1 VVKGCGLAAEPAAR
15 CERFADIASLP
26 FLQAPPAVMSA
37 SATSSLFQPGQNCWR
52 VENARRAAFM
62 IDGDAYFTAF
72 VEAARQA
79 KRSILISGWDFHS
92 RTRLLC
98 RDPEHCALELGD
110 FLNDLARRNRHLHIH
125 ILIWDYPVIF
135 GLDREWAPFYGL
147 GWQPHRRVHFRY
159 DNTHPTGG
167 SHHQKIVVV
176 DDAVAFN
183 GGIDLTYRRWD
194 TNDHSPDNEHR
205 NVKGA
210 GYPPFHDLMMAVE
223 GDAAHSLG
231 DLVRERWR
239 KATGE
244 TLRPPAKQRRVFRRK
259 AAAEEMKTT
268 RWPQSL
274 PAHLE
279 NVQVG
284 ISRTEPAINGSA
296 GVREVEA
303 LYLDMIASAKRRI
316 YIENQ
321 YFTADKVGDALAAR
335 LAEPEGPEVIVVLRQ
350 LSHGWLEEL
359 TMQTLRTRLVKKL
372 RDADQYQRFRTF
384 YPFIGGLKE
393 GTCIDVHSKMI
404 VIDDDIVRIGSA
416 NLANRSMGLDTEC
429 DLTIESR
436 GREDVQEQIRSLRS
450 QLLAEHLGFEVQK
463 VCDAVAAAGNLR
475 AAIDGLRREDRTL
488 KELEESPPPS
498 DTLLNVISVAD
509 PEKPVGLADL
519 AQIFSPRSNE
529 TSMADEY
536 AGAFVTNSSGAS
548 GASEPH
554 KGPSWGKLAGI
565 AAVLLALTALWQFT
579 PLAEYLDGNRITG
592 WARDAGKIWWVPIV
606 TVLAFTP
613 ASYVMFPRP
622 LITLFAVIAYG
633 PIWGF
638 VIAMSGIQI
647 AAWTSYVA
655 GRRLDPGTVRRMA
668 GAKLDK
674 ILQVLRRRGLLAMT
688 ALRLVPLAPFAVEGV
703 VAGAIRMRMWEF
715 LLGTAIGIL
724 PGTLTSTVFGD
735 QLSTWLD
742 DPSRINYWA
751 IALVLLLLV
760 GASWFVRRWL
770 LASAATSERH
780 DVRDARPV

>member
-1 VVKGCGLAAEPAAR
+1 MTLPAAP
-15 CERFADIASLP
+15 STL
-26 FLQAPPAVMSA
+26 L
-37 SATSSLFQPGQNCWR
+37 QPGRNCWR
-52 VENARRAAFM
+52 VEHARRAAFL
-62 IDGDAYFTAF
+62 IDGDDYFRAF

-98 RDPEHCALELGD
+98 RDGKDCELELGD
-110 FLNDLARRNRHLHIH
+110 FLNELARRNRHLHIH

-167 SHHQKIVVV
+167 SHHQKIVVI

-183 GGIDLTYRRWD
+183 GGIDLTCRRWD
-194 TNDHSPDNEHR
+194 TNDHSPDNQHR
-205 NVKGA
+205 HVKGTA
-210 GYPPFHDLMMAVE
+210 YPPFHDLMMAVE
-223 GDAAHSLG
+223 GDAARSLG
-231 DLVRERWR
+231 DVVRERWR

-244 TLRPPAKQRRVFRRK
+244 VLQPPASQRRMFGRK
-259 AAAEEMKTT
+259 AAAEEMKTS

-274 PAHLE
+274 TAQVE
-279 NVQVG
+279 DVEVG
-284 ISRTEPAINGSA
+284 ISRTSPAVNGDP
-296 GVREVEA
+296 GVREIEA
-303 LYLDMIASAKRRI
+303 LYLDMIAAAKRSI

-335 LAEPEGPEVIVVLRQ
+335 LAEPDGPEIIVVLRE

-359 TMQTLRTRLVKKL
+359 TMQTLRTRLVQKL
-372 RDADQYQRFRTF
+372 RDADKHNRFRAY
-384 YPFIGGLKE
+384 YPFIAGLKD
-393 GTCIDVHSKMI
+393 GTCIDVHSKMM
-404 VIDDDIVRIGSA
+404 VIDDDMVRIGSA
-416 NLANRSMGLDTEC
+416 NLANRSMGMDTEC
-429 DLTIESR
+429 DLTIEAR
-436 GREDVQEQIRSLRS
+436 GREDVQEQIRGLRS
-450 QLLAEHLGFEVQK
+450 LLLAEHLGFEVKQ
-463 VCDAVAAAGNLR
+463 VCEAVADAGNLR
-475 AAIDGLRREDRTL
+475 DAIERLHREDRTL
-488 KELEESPPPS
+488 KPLTELPQVS

-519 AQIFSPRSNE
+519 AQIFSPRSPE
-529 TSMADEY
+529 ESMAD
-536 AGAFVTNSSGAS
+536 AHPGAFVTNRTEGAESSEAIES
-548 GASEPH
+548 GPA
-554 KGPSWGKLAGI
+554 WGKILGLAL
-565 AAVLLALTALWQFT
+565 AVVALTALWKFT
-579 PLAEYLDGNRITG
+579 PLHVYLEGNRIMG
-592 WARDAGKIWWVPIV
+592 WAREVGRAWWVPIL

-638 VIAMSGIQI
+638 VIAMTGIQV
-647 AAWTSYVA
+647 AAWTTYVA
-655 GRRLDPGTVRRMA
+655 GKRLEPSTVRRMA
-668 GAKLDK
+668 GAKMDK

-751 IALVLLLLV
+751 IALVLILLG
-760 GASWFVRRWL
+760 GATWLVRRWL
-770 LASAATSERH
+770 ISAASTSSRH
-780 DVRDARPV
+780 GVSDPRTV

>member
-1 VVKGCGLAAEPAAR
+1 MSLPAAP
-15 CERFADIASLP
+15 STL
-26 FLQAPPAVMSA
+26 L
-37 SATSSLFQPGQNCWR
+37 QPGRNCWR
-52 VENARRAAFM
+52 VEKAPRAAFLV
-62 IDGDAYFTAF
+62 DGDDYFRAF
-72 VEAARQA
+72 VEAARKA

-98 RDPEHCALELGD
+98 RDSKDCELELGD

-183 GGIDLTYRRWD
+183 GGIDLTCRRWD
-194 TNDHSPDNEHR
+194 TNDHSPDNTHR
-205 NVKGA
+205 NMKGTA
-210 GYPPFHDLMMAVE
+210 YPPFHDLMMAVE
-223 GDAAHSLG
+223 GDAARSLG

-244 TLRPPAKQRRVFRRK
+244 TLRPPAAQRRVFRRRA
-259 AAAEEMKTT
+259 AAAEMKTS
-268 RWPQSL
+268 RWPESL
-274 PAHLE
+274 PAHLNDVE
-279 NVQVG
+279 IG
-284 ISRTEPAINGSA
+284 ISRTAPAVNGDP

-303 LYLDMIASAKRRI
+303 LYVDMIAAAKASI

-335 LAEPEGPEVIVVLRQ
+335 LAEPEGPEIIVVLRQ

-359 TMQTLRTRLVKKL
+359 TMQTLRTRLLQKL
-372 RDADQYQRFRTF
+372 READKYQRFRVF
-384 YPFIGGLKE
+384 YPFINGLKE

-404 VIDDDIVRIGSA
+404 VIDDELVRIGSA

-429 DLTIESR
+429 DLTIEAR
-436 GREDVQEQIRSLRS
+436 GREDVQEQIRGLRS
-450 QLLAEHLGFEVQK
+450 LLLAEHLGFAVKQVSE
-463 VCDAVAAAGNLR
+463 AVASAGNLR
-475 AAIDGLRREDRTL
+475 DAIDQLHREDRTL
-488 KELEESPPPS
+488 MPLNESPQVS

-519 AQIFSPRSNE
+519 AQIFSPRSPE
-529 TSMADEY
+529 TSMAD
-536 AGAFVTNSSGAS
+536 ADPGAFVTNRPGEDASSELLGT
-548 GASEPH
+548 PT
-554 KGPSWGKLAGI
+554 GPSWGKLAGI
-565 AAVLLALTALWQFT
+565 AAVVFALTALWKFT
-579 PLAEYLDGNRITG
+579 PLSAYLEGNHIMS
-592 WARDAGKIWWVPIV
+592 WAREAGRAWWVPIL

-633 PIWGF
+633 PVWGF
-638 VIAMSGIQI
+638 VIAMTGIQV
-647 AAWTSYVA
+647 AAWSSYVA
-655 GRRLDPGTVRRMA
+655 GTRLDPATVRRMA

-703 VAGAIRMRMWEF
+703 VAGAMRMRLWEF

-724 PGTLTSTVFGD
+724 PGTLTSTVFSN
-735 QLSTWLD
+735 QISTWLD
-742 DPSRINYWA
+742 DPRRINYWA
-751 IALVLLLLV
+751 IAFVLFLLG
-760 GASWFVRRWL
+760 GATWLVRRWL
-770 LASAATSERH
+770 ISTVSTSSRH
-780 DVRDARPV
+780 GVSDPRTV

>member
-1 VVKGCGLAAEPAAR
+1 MTVPAAP
-15 CERFADIASLP
+15 STL
-26 FLQAPPAVMSA
+26 L
-37 SATSSLFQPGQNCWR
+37 QPGRNCWR
-52 VENARRAAFM
+52 VEQARRAAFVV
-62 IDGDAYFTAF
+62 DGDNYFRAF
-72 VEAARQA
+72 VEAARHA

-98 RDPEHCALELGD
+98 RDPSDCELELGD
-110 FLNDLARRNRHLHIH
+110 FLNGLARRNRHLHIH
-125 ILIWDYPVIF
+125 ILIWDYPMIF

-147 GWQPHRRVHFRY
+147 GWKPHRRVHFRY

-167 SHHQKIVVV
+167 SHHQKIVVI

-183 GGIDLTYRRWD
+183 GGIDLTCRRWD
-194 TNDHSPDNEHR
+194 TNEHSPDNQHR
-205 NVKGA
+205 NMKGA
-210 GYPPFHDLMMAVE
+210 AYPPFHDLMMAVE
-223 GDAAHSLG
+223 GDAAMALG

-244 TLRPPAKQRRVFRRK
+244 TLRPPAAQRRVFRRK
-259 AAAEEMKTT
+259 AAAEEMKAS

-274 PAHLE
+274 TAHL
-279 NVQVG
+279 NDVQIG
-284 ISRTEPAINGSA
+284 ISRTAPEVNGDA

-303 LYLDMIASAKRRI
+303 LYLDMIAAARNSI

-335 LAEPEGPEVIVVLRQ
+335 LAEPEGPEVIVVLRE

-359 TMQTLRTRLVKKL
+359 TMQTLRKRLIQKL
-372 RDADQYQRFRTF
+372 LDADRYKRFRVY
-384 YPFIGGLKE
+384 YPFIDGLKA

-404 VIDDDIVRIGSA
+404 VIDDDMVRIGSA

-429 DLTIESR
+429 DLTVEAR
-436 GREDVQEQIRSLRS
+436 GREDIQEQICSLRS
-450 QLLAEHLGFEVQK
+450 LLLAEHLGFEVE
-463 VCDAVAAAGNLR
+463 VVSEAIANAGNLR
-475 AAIDGLRREDRTL
+475 DAIDRLHRDDRTL
-488 KELEESPPPS
+488 KPLTDLPQVS
-498 DTLLNVISVAD
+498 DTLLSVISVAD

-519 AQIFSPRSNE
+519 AQIFSAPDPE
-529 TSMADEY
+529 TTMADQH
-536 AGAFVTNSSGAS
+536 ADAFVTSRSEDAESSAG
-548 GASEPH
+548 PT
-554 KGPSWGKLAGI
+554 GPSWGKLAGI
-565 AAVLLALTALWQFT
+565 AALVIALTALWKFT
-579 PLAEYLDGNRITG
+579 PLSVYLEGNRIMG
-592 WARDAGKIWWVPIV
+592 WAREVGQTWWVPIV

-638 VIAMSGIQI
+638 VIAMTGIQV

-655 GRRLDPGTVRRMA
+655 GKRLNPSTVRRMA

-742 DPSRINYWA
+742 DPRRINYWA
-751 IALVLLLLV
+751 IAFVLLLLV
-760 GASWFVRRWL
+760 GASWLVRRWL
-770 LASAATSERH
+770 LSAASTSTRH
-780 DVRDARPV
+780 GVSDARIV

>member
-1 VVKGCGLAAEPAAR
+1 MTAPAAP
-15 CERFADIASLP
+15 SK
-26 FLQAPPAVMSA
+26 
-37 SATSSLFQPGQNCWR
+37 LFQPGRNCWR
-52 VENARRAAFM
+52 VEKAQRAAFLV
-62 IDGDAYFTAF
+62 DGDVYFRAF
-72 VEAARQA
+72 VEAARNA
-79 KRSILISGWDFHS
+79 RRSILISGWDFHS

-98 RDPEHCALELGD
+98 RGDGQDCELELGD
-110 FLNDLARRNRHLHIH
+110 FLNELARRNRHLHIH

-135 GLDREWAPFYGL
+135 GLDREWAPFYGI

-176 DDAVAFN
+176 DDNVAFN
-183 GGIDLTYRRWD
+183 GGIDLTCRRWD

-205 NVKGA
+205 HVKGA
-210 GYPPFHDLMMAVE
+210 AYPPFHDLMMAVD
-223 GDAAHSLG
+223 GDAARSLG

-244 TLRPPAKQRRVFRRK
+244 TLRPPAAQRRVFRRR
-259 AAAEEMKTT
+259 AAAEEMKAS

-274 PAHLE
+274 PAHLNDVE
-279 NVQVG
+279 VG
-284 ISRTEPAINGSA
+284 ISRTSPAVNGDP

-303 LYLDMIASAKRRI
+303 LYIDMIAAAKRSI

-335 LAEPEGPEVIVVLRQ
+335 LDEPEGPEVILVLRE

-359 TMQTLRTRLVKKL
+359 TMQTLRKRLLQKL
-372 RDADQYQRFRTF
+372 QDADKHKRLRVY
-384 YPFIGGLKE
+384 YPFINGLKE

-404 VIDDDIVRIGSA
+404 VVDDDVVRIGSA

-429 DLTIESR
+429 DLTIEAS
-436 GREDVQEQIRSLRS
+436 GRKDIQEQICGLRSL
-450 QLLAEHLGFEVQK
+450 LLAEHLGFEIKEVSE
-463 VCDAVAAAGNLR
+463 AVASAGNLR
-475 AAIDGLRREDRTL
+475 DAIDQLHRDDRTL
-488 KELEESPPPS
+488 KQLTELPQVS

-519 AQIFSPRSNE
+519 ALIFSSKNTE
-529 TSMADEY
+529 TSLADDAVV
-536 AGAFVTNSSGAS
+536 AGRSDESFGGPQSPYGSNKSA
-548 GASEPH
+548 
-554 KGPSWGKLAGI
+554 GPSWGKLAGI
-565 AAVLLALTALWQFT
+565 VLVVMALTALWKFT
-579 PLAEYLDGNRITG
+579 PLSAYLEGNQIMR
-592 WARDAGKIWWVPIV
+592 WAREAGQLWWVPIL

-655 GRRLDPGTVRRMA
+655 GRRLDPATVRRMA
-668 GAKLDK
+668 GAKMDK

-735 QLSTWLD
+735 QLSAWLD
-742 DPSRINYWA
+742 DPGRINYWA
-751 IALVLLLLV
+751 LALVLVLLG
-760 GASWFVRRWL
+760 GATWWVRRWL
-770 LASAATSERH
+770 LSTAETSSSRH
-780 DVRDARPV
+780 GVSNARTV